1 MLFYNNVAQLRQFR
15 GAWTRSVAREQR
27 GGGPFAWGCSSEFSW
42 TPSPGLD
49 RVLCMGLFRR
59 ILREPFPRLG
69 RMLCGGLFLD
79 FCASPSPASTEA
91 PGRGREHAHGA
102 QQRRDLPSPGDRL
115 GAVAPVLERMPVA
128 LRRARRQSAVHPA
141 SAVRHCRRPTHVTAP
156 CAGSAARAQQHGQS
170 ALHGIVPRILYEP
183 SPAHDQA
190 PLHGGSSGFSYAPSP
205 TARPHALHGVGD
217 RACGHIPAPF
227 SHPFSRGAL
236 EKDSYPHTRA
246 RPGEGWCMRRRM
258 CTAALALL

>member
-27 GGGPFAWGCSSEFSW
+27 GGGPFAWGCSSEFS
-42 TPSPGLD
+42 G
-49 RVLCMGLFRR
+49 
-59 ILREPFPRLG
+59 PRPRASTG
-69 RMLCGGLFLD
+69 SFAWGCSAE
-79 FCASPSPASTEA
+79 FCASPSRVSAACFAGGCSSISVRAPPPASTEA